1 MFCKKRCSCRLRPG
15 TSFKKTLWHRCF
27 PLNFAK
33 FLRTSFLIK
42 HLRWLL
48 LISKPKNNRSIFS
61 QGLFETVVLTLSWRR
76 KWVIRNCCINTSMT
90 TPLICRANQWTG
102 FYMITA
108 SVMKELNKYFRIF
121 HEDFL
126 ITWRLLKT
134 FETTSSLTMYK
145 EIVNKEIE

>member
-1 MFCKKRCSCRLRPG
+1 
-15 TSFKKTLWHRCF
+15 
-27 PLNFAK
+27 
-33 FLRTSFLIK
+33 
-42 HLRWLL
+42 
-48 LISKPKNNRSIFS
+48 
-61 QGLFETVVLTLSWRR
+61 
-76 KWVIRNCCINTSMT
+76 
-90 TPLICRANQWTG
+90 
-102 FYMITA
+102 MITT